1 MTHNQVAY
9 FEARNNEAKNL
20 ETARHNKRQ
29 EDLSKEQ
36 IDVTKEYNYLQAV
49 NTAQQL
55 AETAR
60 HNRMAEQLQ
69 YAQIE
74 ATRAYNESQVRLAN
88 ATLLLSTRGQD
99 TKDASLDETIRANR
113 AKEAE
118 QSRHNEAVEN
128 ETARQNLWSN
138 LISIGS
144 TVAHTA
150 SAIATGLLT
159 KAVQKKAYAQ

>member
-20 ETARHNKRQ
+20 ETARHNKQQ
-29 EDLSKEQ
+29 ESLSKEQ
-36 IDVTKEYNYLQAV
+36 IDVTREYNYLQAV

-60 HNRMAEQLQ
+60 HNRMAENLQ

-99 TKDASLDETIRANR
+99 TKDADLAETIRAN
-113 AKEAE
+113 EARESE
-118 QSRHNEAVEN
+118 QQRHNTAVER
-128 ETARQNLWSN
+128 ETAKQNVWSN
-138 LISIGS
+138 LLSITS

-159 KAVQKKAYAQ
+159 KAVQKKAYSN